1 MHFWISFRLQAFN
14 SILDTQ
20 SWNALNVWSVDHMNG
35 YIPDA
40 YFTYTGHTQDT
51 PHKLSS
57 NARYVNQIEM
67 KVFLGFYTLH
77 DLLTYYMSF

>member
-1 MHFWISFRLQAFN
+1 
-14 SILDTQ
+14 
-20 SWNALNVWSVDHMNG
+20 MNG

-67 KVFLGFYTLH
+67 KVFWVFTH
-77 DLLTYYMSF
+77 YMIF

>member
-1 MHFWISFRLQAFN
+1 
-14 SILDTQ
+14 
-20 SWNALNVWSVDHMNG
+20 MNG

-51 PHKLSS
+51 PHTLSS

-77 DLLTYYMSF
+77 DLFTI